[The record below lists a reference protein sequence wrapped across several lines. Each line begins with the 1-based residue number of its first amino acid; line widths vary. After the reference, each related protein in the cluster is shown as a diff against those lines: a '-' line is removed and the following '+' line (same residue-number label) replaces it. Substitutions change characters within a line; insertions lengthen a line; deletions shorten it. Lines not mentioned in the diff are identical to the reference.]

1 TGGFTAMVT
10 AAKAL
15 VRHLD
20 VQVKDDA
27 GDVVANFKQ
36 HLHDTELFHDPF
48 AKGKFATYLLKVHA
62 DKSYENADD
71 EIAHR
76 TLDEAQL
83 FIEAAHACYQRLTQ
97 AAAAAAE

>member
-1 TGGFTAMVT
+1 MVT

-20 VQVKDDA
+20 VQVKDDPS
-27 GDVVANFKQ
+27 DVVAHFKT

-48 AKGKFATYLLKVHA
+48 AKGKFASYLLQMHGEKP
-62 DKSYENADD
+62 YENADR

-83 FIEAAHACYQRLTQ
+83 FLEAAHACYQRLTQ
-97 AAAAAAE
+97 SRAAVAAE